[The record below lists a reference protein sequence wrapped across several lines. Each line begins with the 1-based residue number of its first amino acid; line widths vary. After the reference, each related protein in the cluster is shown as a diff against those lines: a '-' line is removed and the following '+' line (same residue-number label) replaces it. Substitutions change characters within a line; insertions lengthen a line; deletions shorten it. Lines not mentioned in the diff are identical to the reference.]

1 MLTCYD
7 VANYFIWLANTLSG
21 SITNMKLQKLVY
33 YAQGYHLALY
43 DEPLFAEQI
52 RAWDHGPVAPP
63 LYREYSAYGSEAIP
77 SPEGFDVS
85 AYSEREILLLDG
97 VYARLGH
104 FSAWQ
109 LREMTHREDPW
120 KEFHPQ
126 GVITQDAMK
135 VYFKKRVDSDNQLE
149 LLGTPIVARSSK
161 VQPKVETS
169 NSPQIESDVRKSR
182 GFQAY
187 LASKKKRFEVYRR
200 LAES

>member
-1 MLTCYD
+1 MITCYD

-43 DEPLFAEQI
+43 SEPLFAEQI
-52 RAWDHGPVAPP
+52 RAWAHGPVAPP
-63 LYREYSAYGSEAIP
+63 LYHEYSVYGSKAIP

-85 AYSEREILLLDG
+85 AYSGRVILLLDEI
-97 VYARLGH
+97 YAQLGH
-104 FSAWQ
+104 FSAWE
-109 LREMTHREDPW
+109 LRERIHGEDPW
-120 KEFHPQ
+120 KEFYPQ
-126 GVITQDAMK
+126 EVITQDAMK
-135 VYFKKRVDSDNQLE
+135 AYFKKLLDSDNHLAP
-149 LLGTPIVARSSK
+149 LVTPSVASSSK

-169 NSPQIESDVRKSR
+169 NSPQIESDIRKSS

>member
-63 LYREYSAYGSEAIP
+63 LYHEYSAYGSKAIP
-77 SPEGFDVS
+77 SPEEFDET
-85 AYSEREILLLDG
+85 AYSEREIILLDG
-97 VYARLGH
+97 VYAQFGH

-109 LREMTHREDPW
+109 LREMTHRENPW
-120 KEFHPQ
+120 KEIYPQ
-126 GVITQDAMK
+126 EVITQDAMK
-135 VYFKKRVDSDNQLE
+135 AYFKKRLDSDNHLE
-149 LLGTPIVARSSK
+149 PLVTPSVASSSK

-169 NSPQIESDVRKSR
+169 NSPQIESDIRKSS